1 MDVRDVRQRKRRFQ
15 GAKVIL
21 LDTHAALWL
30 LGGNRRAESLVAS
43 EKPLFL
49 SPVSL
54 LEFRFLIEAGKL
66 RIAERD
72 WEERLS
78 RDRRFRIDDCRV
90 GDIVTGAADLGFTR
104 DPFDRLIAGHAIAR
118 GYRLATADDL
128 LLEHLPRTR
137 VFPL

>member
-1 MDVRDVRQRKRRFQ
+1 
-15 GAKVIL
+15 VIL
-21 LDTHAALWL
+21 LDTHAVLWL
-30 LGGNRRAESLVAS
+30 LGGHRRVEGVVAS
-43 EKPLFL
+43 GQSLFV

-54 LEFRFLIEAGKL
+54 LETRFLIEAGKV

-72 WEERLS
+72 WEERLR

-90 GDIVTGAADLGFTR
+90 GDIVSGASDLGFTR

-118 GYRLATADDL
+118 GYRLATADDA
-128 LLEHLPRTR
+128 LLEHLPRTQ

>member
-1 MDVRDVRQRKRRFQ
+1 
-15 GAKVIL
+15 VIL
-21 LDTHAALWL
+21 LDTHAAIWL
-30 LGGNRRAESLVAS
+30 LSENRRVESVIAS
-43 EKPLFL
+43 GKPLFL

-66 RIAERD
+66 RITERD
-72 WEERLS
+72 WEERLT

-90 GDIVTGAADLGFTR
+90 GDLVASAAELAFTR

-118 GYRLATADDL
+118 GYRLATADDV